1 MGIDEAAKTLGL
13 SERQLR
19 RRLEATAPLVAPYV
33 RRGPKN
39 SIQLDQS
46 VIEILRAV
54 EERRASGAT
63 LADARDWVAVSL
75 RGEQGRTDGQPRA
88 NTAPDHGES
97 WAVSALLEEKD
108 RTIRRLETENERLRN
123 EVDRLLPLALP
134 APVEEESRP
143 WYVRLLHRIAAA
155 RS

>member
-1 MGIDEAAKTLGL
+1 MGIDEAARTLGL

-39 SIQLDQS
+39 SLQLDQS

-54 EERRASGAT
+54 EDRRASGAT

-75 RGEQGRTDGQPRA
+75 RGEQGKAARETTSSSDPNASG
-88 NTAPDHGES
+88 
-97 WAVSALLEEKD
+97 WAVSALIEEKD
-108 RTIRRLETENERLRN
+108 RTIRRLEAENERLRG

-134 APVEEESRP
+134 APRRWPWSRFG
-143 WYVRLLHRIAAA
+143 R
-155 RS
+155 RSSSG